1 MPHGTAAAVNAS
13 RELEQ
18 KLDGPVIY
26 APDQAVQEAMR
37 TKGGEVYIFN
47 VGPIEHS
54 VEKGSAGRYTVKA
67 CDPGEEFSDPIV
79 LPRLVGDSYV
89 VENEMKTHYVTG
101 EFMAQDIIH
110 PTIGANWSFGQ
121 NLDEYGVFWTK
132 NVKMIVESEGKKKP
146 VPQKEDLVAARGKM
160 EITFRKL
167 LAMATTIETN
177 GNLNDITPL
186 MRIAATYYGEDRP
199 WNRVYR
205 KLAECPGC
213 GEPVKAGII
222 KHACGFIFDIDRAL
236 LANMITPALYK
247 EITDAREAAEK
258 KKKAAAKQ
266 AEK

>member
-1 MPHGTAAAVNAS
+1 MPHSTPAATHAS

-37 TKGGEVYIFN
+37 TKGGEIYIFN
-47 VGPIEHS
+47 VGPLQHR
-54 VEKGSAGRYTVKA
+54 VEKGSAGTYIVLA
-67 CDPGEEFSDPIV
+67 CETGEEFSEPTV

-89 VENEMKTHYVTG
+89 VENEMKTHYVSG
-101 EFMAQDIIH
+101 EFMAQDIVH

-121 NLDEYGVFWTK
+121 NLDDLGVFWTK
-132 NVKMIVESEGKKKP
+132 NKKP
-146 VPQKEDLVAARGKM
+146 LPAELHAARGKM
-160 EITFRKL
+160 EVTFRKL

-236 LANMITPALYK
+236 MANMITPALYK
-247 EITDAREAAEK
+247 EITDARAAAEK
-258 KKKAAAKQ
+258 KSKTK
-266 AEK
+266 EK